1 MIAERRNQSQSEII
15 REAVDRYIDDELN
28 EPDAAELLERTF
40 GVWADRDDLPD
51 VEALRREWGERFTQ

>member
-51 VEALRREWGERFTQ
+51 VEALRREWGERLTQ